1 MNPYHGGKMITT
13 SQIKLGLTGAIMLIV
28 AGSFS
33 ACADLPT
40 ASNGEKEPDRG
51 NECIRIDDI
60 IHCPPT

>member
-1 MNPYHGGKMITT
+1 MITR

-28 AGSFS
+28 AGSFT

-40 ASNGEKEPDRG
+40 AADDEKEPDRG
-51 NECIRIDDI
+51 NECIFIDGI

>member
-1 MNPYHGGKMITT
+1 MITR

-28 AGSFS
+28 AGSFT

-40 ASNGEKEPDRG
+40 AAGVEKEPDRG
-51 NECIRIDDI
+51 SECIRIDNV

>member
-1 MNPYHGGKMITT
+1 MITR

-28 AGSFS
+28 VGSFT

-40 ASNGEKEPDRG
+40 AASGGDKDPDRG
-51 NECIRIDDI
+51 NECIFIDGL

>member
-1 MNPYHGGKMITT
+1 MITR

-28 AGSFS
+28 AGSFT

-40 ASNGEKEPDRG
+40 ASGDDKEPDRG
-51 NECIRIDDI
+51 SECIWIDDI

>member
-1 MNPYHGGKMITT
+1 MITR

-28 AGSFS
+28 AGSFT

-40 ASNGEKEPDRG
+40 AAGDEKEPDRG
-51 NECIRIDDI
+51 SECIRIDNV